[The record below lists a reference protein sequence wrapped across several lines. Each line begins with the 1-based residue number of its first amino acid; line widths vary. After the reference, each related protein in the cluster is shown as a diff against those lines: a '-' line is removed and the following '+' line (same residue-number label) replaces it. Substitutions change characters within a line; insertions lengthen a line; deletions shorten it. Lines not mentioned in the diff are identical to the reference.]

1 MAIENRIKHLTL
13 ISILVIQLAVLLFAI
28 PPWIGLGL
36 LLLGVALVQY
46 WPVRIAIDTQPS
58 AEAHMLA
65 RMADNVSRATS
76 KMATGAAEVSFYIDG
91 LVKDIKRSGQDC
103 GEIVGASRDLAH
115 TSAAMSENLHTITQT
130 IGQTAGACRNADTR
144 LKMGVNNINELG
156 VVVSEVASQLQQL
169 QSSADKIQHITDVIK
184 NVAEQTNLLA
194 LNAAIEAARAGEQGR
209 GFAVVA
215 DEVRALAGK
224 TAGATRDIASM
235 LGGIREQSQNAVGL
249 MVRLQGSSDIVKR
262 ELNHVAVVFDAIS
275 GEIDKSSAA
284 LASIESAGAGLENT
298 SGTISQSINS
308 INQALTAIE
317 QKSSTIGERALEV
330 SHETEAIYSDLAIV
344 SDKVFFAPILQ
355 EARQAAA
362 KISYLFEQAIANKKL
377 TFEQIFSQNYEPIPN
392 TNPQKYHTSFDNFT
406 DQNFPDVQEP
416 VLNRHANVMYAGG
429 VDLKGYFPT
438 HNQKFSQSLTGV
450 YEKDLLNNRTKRIFS
465 DRTGSRSGSNTQPML
480 LQTYKRDT
488 GEVMH
493 DLSVPIMVNGR
504 HWGGFRIGF
513 KRDAVG

>member
-1 MAIENRIKHLTL
+1 MVNDNQKRYLTL
-13 ISILVIQLAVLLFAI
+13 ISIFIIQGAAI
-28 PPWIGLGL
+28 ALSISPWISFGL
-36 LLLGVALVQY
+36 LLLAVALVQY
-46 WPVRIAIDTQPS
+46 WPARPVINIQPS
-58 AEAHMLA
+58 TEARTLTKMAE
-65 RMADNVSRATS
+65 NVSGATS

-103 GEIVGASRDLAH
+103 SEIVGASADLAQ
-115 TSAAMSENLHTITQT
+115 TSAAMSESLHTITQT
-130 IGQTAGACRNADTR
+130 IEQTAGACRGADTR
-144 LKMGVNNINELG
+144 LKAGVNNINELG
-156 VVVSEVASQLQQL
+156 VVVSDVASQLQQL
-169 QSSADKIQHITDVIK
+169 QSSADNIQRITDVIK
-184 NVAEQTNLLA
+184 GVAEQTNLLA

-224 TAGATRDIASM
+224 TAGATRDIANM
-235 LGGIREQSQNAVGL
+235 LGGIREQSKNAVGL
-249 MVRLQGSSDIVKR
+249 MVRLQGSSDQVKR
-262 ELNHVAVVFDAIS
+262 ELDQVAVVFDSIS

-284 LASIESAGAGLENT
+284 LGSIEKAGAGLEST
-298 SGTISQSINS
+298 SGTISHSINS
-308 INQALTAIE
+308 INQALAAIE

-330 SHETEAIYSDLAIV
+330 SHETEAIYSDLATV

-362 KISYLFEQAIANKKL
+362 KISQLFEQAIATKTL
-377 TFEQIFSQNYEPIPN
+377 TTEQIFSQKYEPIQN
-392 TNPQKYHTSFDNFT
+392 TNPQKYHTPYDNFT
-406 DQNFPDVQEP
+406 DKHFPDIQEP
-416 VLNRHANVMYAGG
+416 ILNRHPNVMYAGG

-438 HNQKFSQSLTGV
+438 HNKKFSAPLTGN
-450 YEKDLLNNRTKRIFS
+450 YEKDLLSNRTKRIFS

-513 KRDAVG
+513 KRGTS

>member
-1 MAIENRIKHLTL
+1 MVIDNQRKHLTL
-13 ISILVIQLAVLLFAI
+13 ISIFVIEVVALVFSI
-28 PPWIGLGL
+28 PPWISLVL

-46 WPVRIAIDTQPS
+46 WPVRITIDTQPS
-58 AEAHMLA
+58 SETHMLA
-65 RMADNVSRATS
+65 KMAENVSSATS

-103 GEIVGASRDLAH
+103 SEIVGGSRDLAQ
-115 TSAAMSENLHTITQT
+115 TSATMSESLHTITQT
-130 IGQTAGACRNADTR
+130 IEQTAGACRNADTR

-156 VVVSEVASQLQQL
+156 MVVSEVASQLQLL

-184 NVAEQTNLLA
+184 SVAEQTNLLA
-194 LNAAIEAARAGEQGR
+194 LNAAIEAARAGDQGR

-224 TAGATRDIASM
+224 TSGATRDIASM

-249 MVRLQGSSDIVKR
+249 MTRLQDSSDIVKR
-262 ELNHVAVVFDAIS
+262 ELDHVAVVFDAIS
-275 GEIDKSSAA
+275 GEIDKSSTA
-284 LASIESAGAGLENT
+284 LGSIESAGAGLENT

-377 TFEQIFSQNYEPIPN
+377 TQEQIFAQKYEPISN
-392 TNPQKYHTSFDNFT
+392 THPQKYHTSYDNFT
-406 DQNFPDVQEP
+406 DQYFPEIQEP
-416 VLNRHANVMYAGG
+416 ILNRHPNVMYAGG

-438 HNQKFSQSLTGV
+438 HNKKFSQPLTGI
-450 YEKDLLNNRTKRIFS
+450 YEKDLMSNRTKRIFS
-465 DRTGSRSGSNTQPML
+465 DRTGSRSGSNIQPML

-493 DLSVPIMVNGR
+493 DLSVPIVVNGR

-513 KRDAVG
+513 KRNAVG